1 MPEKPDPAPSLSA
14 RQLLADAVRR
24 LDPSSL
30 TPTKTNGIQA
40 ALQQARQNVPQRPG
54 SLDDISV
61 EFVRSPDR
69 GVNFDARHNA
79 MLLTRESVEALL
91 SGDQERINEL
101 RAKVETRGGFFLRYQ
116 GEGKERLEHAY
127 SHDRPGEGGWL
138 MAETSGR
145 PMLDPTRE
153 EFSKKV
159 LGGDGQFLIL
169 PDRDNVS
176 SDELPLPDILRGDT
190 VMEGEA
196 ILQEIMNDPACAML
210 IADIATLEE
219 YRRYGFAR
227 ATEDAAFM
235 RVLLDINHHRQKT
248 VKYALA
254 AMASLKG
261 VQDANHQNLS
271 PIHEPGMRNMPSL
284 LLHVSKPGRAPGFI
298 LGKQK
303 GRTVP
308 VELPAGDQGHL
319 LFDWYVTAQPLA
331 NVKPR
336 SDIDMHEEQ
345 L

>member
-1 MPEKPDPAPSLSA
+1 MPEKPDPTPLSA
-14 RQLLADAVRR
+14 KQLLADAVRR
-24 LDPSSL
+24 LDASSL
-30 TPTKTNGIQA
+30 KPNGIQA
-40 ALQQARQNVPQRPG
+40 AMQQVRQTPRPRPG

-61 EFVRSPDR
+61 EFVRSPER
-69 GVNFDARHNA
+69 GVNFDTRHNA
-79 MLLTRESVEALL
+79 MLVTREAVEALL
-91 SGDQERINEL
+91 SGDQERIGEL
-101 RAKVETRGGFFLRYQ
+101 RTKIETRGGFFLRYQ

-127 SHDRPGEGGWL
+127 AADNPGEGGWL
-138 MAETSGR
+138 MAETSAR
-145 PMLDPTRE
+145 PILDGTGE
-153 EFSKKV
+153 EVSDKV

-169 PDRDNVS
+169 PDRDDAS
-176 SDELPLPDILRGDT
+176 SDELPLPDVLRGDALI
-190 VMEGEA
+190 EGEA
-196 ILQEIMNDPACAML
+196 VLQEILSDPACAML
-210 IADIATLEE
+210 IADIATAEE

-235 RVLLDINHHRQKT
+235 RVLLDINHHRRKT

-261 VQDANHQNLS
+261 VQDANHQSLS
-271 PIHEPGMRNMPSL
+271 PVHEPGMRNMPSL

-331 NVKPR
+331 NVRHR
-336 SDIDMHEEQ
+336 SDIDMRDEQ
-345 L
+345 R